1 MKVYLKCL
9 MGLLSLL
16 ILPAHAA
23 VYQCTIKGVATFSQ
37 QPCGED
43 AEIIIIPETNRTQI
57 AKKDSDKKSDDSVE
71 NYISGKKIDR
81 KIKKIERA
89 IKLLQNALS
98 EQKIKIGYMTQ
109 KAANRLGA
117 ESIADAIEQQTII
130 LEKEVQPKIDEL
142 QQQIA
147 ALNVIKAQLG
157 Q

>member
-1 MKVYLKCL
+1 

-71 NYISGKKIDR
+71 NYISG
-81 KIKKIERA
+81 KKIERA

>member
-71 NYISGKKIDR
+71 NYISGKKI
-81 KIKKIERA
+81 ERA